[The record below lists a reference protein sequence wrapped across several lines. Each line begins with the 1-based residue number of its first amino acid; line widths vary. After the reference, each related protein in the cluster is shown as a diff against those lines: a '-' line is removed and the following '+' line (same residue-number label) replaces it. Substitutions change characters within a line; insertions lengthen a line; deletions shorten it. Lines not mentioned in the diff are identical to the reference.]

1 MARASRA
8 VWAKRVERWKDSGLT
23 AKQFAGELG
32 VSAQSLTFWRW
43 KLRRDGAVAEGGREA
58 VPARKRR
65 SRAAATPTFVQ
76 LVPTAC
82 QVPRTS
88 MLEIVLANGLA
99 VRLSPQFDEATLLR
113 VVALL
118 GGQT

>member
-43 KLRRDGAVAEGGREA
+43 KLRRDGVDAEGRE

-65 SRAAATPTFVQ
+65 ARAAATPTFVQ
-76 LVPTAC
+76 LVPTAR
-82 QVPRTS
+82 QVPGTS
-88 MLEIVLANGLA
+88 TLEVVLANGLA

-118 GGQT
+118 GGQA